1 MAEYEITFA
10 SFAGAVK
17 HHWRLLLLTL
27 VLFSAI
33 GAGAS
38 YFYAERGAAELIYH
52 ADAARPVSFQDIRP
66 ESNYYYVCQDALE
79 KASSD
84 LRAYLDSIAS
94 VSTLTEEDRA
104 AISAQRKEIEDF
116 EREQLAPL
124 RKQLNGLDAIYVP
137 ERFLP
142 VLIEDYESS
151 LAATERNLISAA
163 AAAEIVKGM
172 AAPSVSD
179 EASLSNYNALLSR
192 AYNYTSY
199 LQDLD
204 AYRTR
209 LERLKSEED
218 MIRADGRE
226 MARQQKAAADALNA
240 LGKRTAEFAEELA
253 EKRLL
258 NITVQYSADNAL
270 TVTASHTHS
279 AATAQENFQIVWLFC
294 TLSGLCVG
302 AFLALCREA
311 GAFPR
316 KKQHKGA

>member
-10 SFAGAVK
+10 SFIGAVK

-33 GAGAS
+33 GAGAG
-38 YFYAERGAAELIYH
+38 YFYAERGAAELFYH
-52 ADAARPVSFQDIRP
+52 ADAARPVSLQDIRL
-66 ESNYYYVCQDALE
+66 ESNYYYACQDELE
-79 KASSD
+79 KSGSD
-84 LRAYLDSIAS
+84 LCAYLDSIAS
-94 VSTLTEEDRA
+94 VTTLTEEDRA
-104 AISAQRKEIEDF
+104 AISAQRKKIEDF

-137 ERFLP
+137 DRFLP
-142 VLIEDYESS
+142 ALIEDYESS

-163 AAAEIVKGM
+163 AAAEIVKDM
-172 AAPSVSD
+172 AAPAVSD
-179 EASLSNYNALLSR
+179 EASLSEYNALLSR
-192 AYNYTSY
+192 AYAYTSY
-199 LQDLD
+199 LRDLD
-204 AYRTR
+204 TYRAR
-209 LERLKSEED
+209 LERLRSEED
-218 MIRADGRE
+218 MICADGRE
-226 MARQQKAAADALNA
+226 MARQQKNVTGALNA
-240 LGKRTAEFAEELA
+240 LSKQTAEFAEELA

-270 TVTASHTHS
+270 TVTAVHTHR

-311 GAFPR
+311 GAFSR
-316 KKQHKGA
+316 KKQRKGA